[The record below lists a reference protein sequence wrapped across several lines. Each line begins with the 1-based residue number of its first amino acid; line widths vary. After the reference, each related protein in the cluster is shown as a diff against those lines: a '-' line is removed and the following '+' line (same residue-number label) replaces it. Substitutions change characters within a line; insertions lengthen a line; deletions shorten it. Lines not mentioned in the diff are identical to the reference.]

1 MDAVNIREI
10 ILLVP
15 VILIALTFH
24 EFAHALSA
32 NALGDP
38 TPKQMNRLTLNPLA
52 HLDPIG
58 TILLF
63 IAHFGWAKP
72 VPVNPYFFRKPIRDM
87 GIVAISGPASNLLQA
102 LIFGMIIR
110 VLLAGKGIGGIFY
123 DFILAFSILAIQINL
138 ILSFFNLLP
147 LYPLDGSRILRWV
160 LPSEYHETVAWLESY
175 GPVILIMIFAFE
187 WVFNIPIFSFILFL
201 PVRYMAQLI
210 TGYNFGELMGLYY
223 SALSGG

>member
-1 MDAVNIREI
+1 MDALNIREL

-15 VILIALTFH
+15 VVLIALTFH

-58 TILLF
+58 TLLLF

-87 GIVAISGPASNLLQA
+87 GIVAVSGPASNLAQA
-102 LIFGMIIR
+102 VVFGAIIR
-110 VLLAGKGIGGIFY
+110 LLAGSGFSGSVFY
-123 DFILAFSILAIQINL
+123 NFILAFSILAIEINL
-138 ILSFFNLLP
+138 ILCFFNLLP

-160 LPSEYHETVAWLESY
+160 LPEQYHDTVSWLERY
-175 GPVILIMIFAFE
+175 GPVILIMIFVFE
-187 WVFNIPIFSFILFL
+187 WVFNIPVFSFVLFL
-201 PVRYMAQLI
+201 PVRFAAQFI
-210 TGYNFGELMGLYY
+210 TGYNFSELMFLYQ
-223 SALSGG
+223 SALAGG